1 VQIDTLEHA
10 PFDHTDNAVL
20 RDLVEQISAFNRACE
35 KLGEAFKMVDGMSE
49 KVSPA
54 RKHLAQGRNGVSGS

>member
-35 KLGEAFKMVDGMSE
+35 KLGEAFKRWM
-49 KVSPA
+49 A
-54 RKHLAQGRNGVSGS
+54 